1 MKTHQGV
8 CWPYEPPR
16 REKFNVDNMI
26 TPVFTGI
33 SMILGA
39 IVLFALL

>member
-1 MKTHQGV
+1 MKTPPSV

-16 REKFNVDNMI
+16 REKFIVEDMVA
-26 TPVFTGI
+26 PVFIGI
-33 SMILGA
+33 SMLLGA